1 MKILLCYVIIYLVEA
16 LILWLYCNDLFIP
29 KYTVRRTALTL
40 FVLYSL
46 LFGLSMLN
54 IYPLNAVAF
63 LVASF
68 LFIYFLYDTKLTSA
82 LFHTGVITISMSF
95 GELISLSL
103 FPDFARNFYEARS
116 DISQLL
122 VCVFLNKLIYFFIV
136 YVLSHIPAVF
146 PKPGRLGSKISFTD
160 PDKQNNSP
168 HNKKTTGSR
177 GALALVPI
185 PLVTFFVMLTLY
197 IIYFT
202 ADISVALNRM
212 IAACSVLLLMLN
224 LLIWFFFSYTQK
236 RNQDFI
242 DLQLSLLRENDATE
256 YYKMLSVQTE
266 NRNILVHDI
275 RGHFYAI
282 LALAERN
289 HQQEIVDYINNLMQT
304 SSLQNTDILQFC
316 NNETLNAILC
326 RYHENCKKQG
336 IDFRTDIRDGNI
348 NFMTAND
355 LTVLFC
361 NLLDNAVEAAS
372 CVPDAFI
379 ELNISR
385 QSNAPYTILSVTNS
399 CPQNPFDAHGKLP
412 SHKKD
417 KSQHGLGLKSIRRS
431 MANYGGDMQLFYE
444 ENTKTFHVVMQVR
457 VLGD

>member
-1 MKILLCYVIIYLVEA
+1 MEILLCYIFIYFVEA
-16 LILWLYCNDLFIP
+16 LILWLYCNDLFIQ
-29 KYTVRRTALTL
+29 KYSVRRTALSL
-40 FVLYSL
+40 FILYSL
-46 LFGLSMLN
+46 LFCLSMLN

-63 LVASF
+63 LIACF

-82 LFHTGVITISMSF
+82 LFHAGVITISMSF

-116 DISQLL
+116 DINQLL
-122 VCVFLNKLIYFFIV
+122 ICVFCNKLIYFFIV
-136 YVLSHIPAVF
+136 YILSHVPAVF
-146 PKPGRLGSKISFTD
+146 QRSNRL
-160 PDKQNNSP
+160 N
-168 HNKKTTGSR
+168 HGSR

-202 ADISVALNRM
+202 ADVSVVLNRM
-212 IAACSVLLLMLN
+212 MAACSVLLLILN

-236 RNQDFI
+236 RNQEFI
-242 DLQLSLLRENDATE
+242 DLQLCLLRENDTTE
-256 YYKMLSVQTE
+256 YYKMLSIQNE
-266 NRNILVHDI
+266 NRNILIHDI
-275 RGHFYAI
+275 RSHLYAL
-282 LALAERN
+282 LALAEQN
-289 HQQEIVDYINNLMQT
+289 HQQEIIDYITNLMQT

-372 CVPDAFI
+372 GVPDSFI
-379 ELNISR
+379 ELNIL
-385 QSNAPYTILSVTNS
+385 QQANAPYIIFSITNS
-399 CPQNPFDAHGKLP
+399 CSQTPFDAHGKLL
-412 SHKKD
+412 SHKQD
-417 KSQHGLGLKSIRRS
+417 KSQHGLGLKSIRRA

>member
-29 KYTVRRTALTL
+29 RYTVRRTALTL

-146 PKPGRLGSKISFTD
+146 PKPGRLSSKISFTD

-236 RNQDFI
+236 RN
-242 DLQLSLLRENDATE
+242 
-256 YYKMLSVQTE
+256 
-266 NRNILVHDI
+266 
-275 RGHFYAI
+275 
-282 LALAERN
+282 
-289 HQQEIVDYINNLMQT
+289 

-399 CPQNPFDAHGKLP
+399 CSQNPFDAHGKLP

-417 KSQHGLGLKSIRRS
+417 KSQHGLGLKSIRRA